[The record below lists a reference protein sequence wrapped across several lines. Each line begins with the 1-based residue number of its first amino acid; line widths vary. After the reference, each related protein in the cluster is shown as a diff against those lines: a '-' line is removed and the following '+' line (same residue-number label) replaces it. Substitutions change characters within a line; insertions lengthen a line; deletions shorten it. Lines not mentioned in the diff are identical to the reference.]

1 MTGASAFIAA
11 AQVAYS
17 YPTGTRRRVL
27 DGLDLAV
34 ADDRYLLVSGA
45 SGSGKSTLVRTFN
58 GLIPH
63 FYGGDLTGRVTVD
76 GQATTRLSVARLF
89 DRVGM
94 VFQNP
99 EAQLFNRTVAR
110 EIAFGLES
118 LGLAQGEIH
127 RRVGETAVAVGI
139 EALLQRHPQ
148 NLSGGEQQLVAVAA
162 VVALHPRLLILDE
175 PFANLDPANVA
186 RLRRVLAAV
195 RGSGCGLAVCEH
207 RLGLTAPDA
216 DQMAVVAGGRV
227 AVEGPPAAVL
237 TAAVESSGLER
248 PLAARASD
256 ALGMAER
263 VLEVGRLPLDAAS
276 AEILGPLLGRPPISG
291 PPGETL
297 LAVEGLT
304 AQVGGRR
311 VLRDVNLTLKQGEI
325 VALVGANGAGK
336 TTLAR
341 HLNGLARPAA
351 GRVTVAG
358 RDTRRVRTSELARQV
373 GVVFQ
378 NPDSQFFK
386 LTVAEEIQVAPR
398 ALGVSDTTWIQG
410 LIAAL
415 RLDSLLDRAPFRL
428 SSGEKKRVAVAA
440 ALAAQ
445 PDVLVLD
452 EPTAGQ
458 DAHFRRTLGR
468 LLGRLAADGRAVL
481 MVTHDLSFAERWA
494 HRWLVLAEGTIAA
507 EGSPDTIMADA
518 SLLARSGLAATDR
531 FRLRDRLA
539 KARHG

>member
-1 MTGASAFIAA
+1 MTGAPPFIVA
-11 AQVAYS
+11 AQVTYA

-45 SGSGKSTLVRTFN
+45 SGSGKSTLVRCFN

-63 FYGGDLTGRVTVD
+63 FYGGDLAGVVTVD
-76 GQATTRLSVARLF
+76 GEATSELSVARLF

-99 EAQLFNRTVAR
+99 EAQLFSRTVAR

-118 LGLAQGEIH
+118 LGLARGKIR
-127 RRVGETAVAVGI
+127 RRVDETAVAMGI
-139 EALLQRHPQ
+139 EALLERHPQ

-162 VVALHPRLLILDE
+162 VVALRPRLLILDE

-195 RGSGCGLAVCEH
+195 RGNGCGLVVCEH

-216 DQMAVVAGGRV
+216 DRMAVVAGGRIAAEGV
-227 AVEGPPAAVL
+227 PAVVL
-237 TAAVESSGLER
+237 SAAVESSGLER

-256 ALGMAER
+256 ALGLADR
-263 VLEVGRLPLDAAS
+263 VLDIGRLPRDAATLEKL
-276 AEILGPLLGRPPISG
+276 APLLDRPAKPG
-291 PPGETL
+291 PAGETL
-297 LAVEGLT
+297 LVVEGLT

-311 VLRDVNLTLKQGEI
+311 VLQNVNLTLKRGEI

-358 RDTRRVRTSELARQV
+358 RDTRRARTSELARQV

-386 LTVAEEIQVAPR
+386 LTVAEEIQVAPL
-398 ALGVSDTTWIQG
+398 ALGVSDTAWLQALTVE
-410 LIAAL
+410 L
-415 RLDSLLDRAPFRL
+415 RLDALLGRAPFRL

-445 PDVLVLD
+445 PDVLVFD

-507 EGSPDTIMADA
+507 EGSPETIMADA
-518 SLLARSGLAATDR
+518 ALLARSGLAATDR
-531 FRLRDRLA
+531 FRLQTRLA
-539 KARHG
+539 EGCHG